1 MANRKKLNPDESPR
15 AAFGVRLRTLREGRG
30 WTQEDLSDRMGYSAT
45 HISGVEIG
53 RRTPTPKFTAIA
65 DKALGTGES
74 LARQGEAVLNP
85 AILDGFPQFVVQEGR
100 AVEIRLFELGA
111 VPGLFQSSS
120 YAAAIVGGATQRGAI
135 TEQQATERLALLTK
149 RQRSLERTPPPQI
162 YAVLDESCIRQQVG
176 GPGVMSEALDRLVDI
191 ARLPNT
197 VLQVAPFSL
206 GERRSLNKPLTLATL
221 PDRSQISY
229 AESAHSGQLQRDT
242 RFVSPLMTAYH
253 QLQAEALSQADS
265 IAMIN
270 QVRKGMS

>member
-53 RRTPTPKFTAIA
+53 RRTPTPKFTASA

-135 TEQQATERLALLTK
+135 TEQQATERLGSVRRITGGA
-149 RQRSLERTPPPQI
+149 RGVSL
-162 YAVLDESCIRQQVG
+162 
-176 GPGVMSEALDRLVDI
+176 
-191 ARLPNT
+191 
-197 VLQVAPFSL
+197 
-206 GERRSLNKPLTLATL
+206 RR
-221 PDRSQISY
+221 
-229 AESAHSGQLQRDT
+229 
-242 RFVSPLMTAYH
+242 
-253 QLQAEALSQADS
+253 
-265 IAMIN
+265 
-270 QVRKGMS
+270 

>member
-53 RRTPTPKFTAIA
+53 RRTPTPKFTASA

-100 AVEIRLFELGA
+100 AVEIRLFELG
-111 VPGLFQSSS
+111 VLPGLFQSPA
-120 YAAAIVGGATQRGAI
+120 YAAAITEGAVQRGAI
-135 TEQQATERLALLTK
+135 TEQQGDERLTLLDR

-162 YAVLDESCIRQQVG
+162 YAVLDESCLMQQVG
-176 GPGVMSEALDRLVDI
+176 GPRVMSTALDHLLAL

-197 VLQVAPFSL
+197 VIQVSRFDL
-206 GERRSLNKPLTLATL
+206 GARRSFYTPVTLVTM
-221 PDRSQISY
+221 PDRSQVAY
-229 AESAHSGQLQRDT
+229 AESALSGQLQRES
-242 RFVSPLMTAYH
+242 RFVGPLFTAYH
-253 QLQAEALSQADS
+253 QLQAEALSQAES
-265 IAMIN
+265 VAVIN